1 MNKEIRGMKH
11 FTVWQWVDFARD
23 VVDTADRRP
32 MEAHLASGC
41 SRCDRLVTRFRRM
54 SAVAHAE
61 AKNEPPDS
69 AMRYAKA
76 LFSLYRPE
84 QSGVARVIGRLI
96 HDSSLAPL
104 AAGLRSEAP
113 ATRYLLYEAGPYYLD
128 VQVEHDPES
137 EQLNLIGQL
146 ADRSVPPT
154 STANLPIWLMH
165 RKRLVA
171 SAFSNRFGE
180 FQLVCAPARTL
191 ELRVPLPAL
200 GKRMDVQFRSLDRGQ
215 KKPSRPSKS
224 VTRRR
229 SRPRN

>member
-1 MNKEIRGMKH
+1 MKH
-11 FTVWQWVDFARD
+11 FTVWQGVDFARG
-23 VVDTADRRP
+23 VASSTDRLA

-41 SRCDRLVTRFRRM
+41 ARCHRLVTTMQRM
-54 SAVAHAE
+54 TVIARTEAE
-61 AKNEPPDS
+61 SEPPVS

-76 LFSLYRPE
+76 LFSLHRPE
-84 QSGVARVIGRLI
+84 PSGVARVIARLI

-104 AAGLRSEAP
+104 PAGMRAEAN

-128 VQVEHDPES
+128 VQVDQVPGS
-137 EQLNLIGQL
+137 EQLNLVGQL
-146 ADRSVPPT
+146 SDRSVPPT

-180 FQLVCAPARTL
+180 FQLACEPAATL

-200 GKRMDVQFRSLDRGQ
+200 GKRMDVRLKSLTPTT
-215 KKPSRPSKS
+215 KK
-224 VTRRR
+224 RR
-229 SRPRN
+229 S